1 MNIPFVKAHGTGND
15 FIIFIKEECP
25 NIVTDPEFIKNIC
38 SRRTGIGA
46 DGVIILSDEKDY
58 VFRMEY
64 YNCDGSWETFCANGA
79 RCSAM
84 LMMKK
89 LLTKSEIKFL
99 AGDGEHTAKIKEDV
113 VSLKM
118 KQPEYE
124 KESIEVEGINGCIVD
139 SGARHFVTE
148 VNNFT
153 PDQVEKIAPE
163 IRYSEI
169 ILPKGV
175 NVNFFEYIDE
185 HTLKIWTYEKG
196 IEKLMLSCGSGST
209 AVVFHA
215 AKTCEL
221 TNPVTCIEL
230 GGNLTISFNDD
241 WKYVWLTGKAVLLF
255 ESEIDTDNL

>member
-15 FIIFIKEECP
+15 FIIFKKEECS

-46 DGVIILSDEKDY
+46 DGVIILSDNKDY
-58 VFRMEY
+58 DFRMDY
-64 YNCDGSWETFCANGA
+64 FNCDGSWETFCANGA

-89 LLTKSEIKFL
+89 LVTNTEMKFI
-99 AGDGEHTAKIKEDV
+99 AGDGEHTAIIKKDE

-118 KQPEYE
+118 IQPEYE
-124 KESIEVEGINGCIVD
+124 KESIKVEGINGCLVD

-153 PDQVEKIAPE
+153 SNQVENIAPK

-169 ILPKGV
+169 FQPKGI

-185 HTLKIWTYEKG
+185 HTLNIWTYEKG
-196 IEKLMLSCGSGST
+196 IEKLVLSCGSGST

-221 TNPVTCIEL
+221 TNPVKCIEL
-230 GGNLTISFNDD
+230 GGNLKISFENDPPN
-241 WKYVWLTGKAVLLF
+241 
-255 ESEIDTDNL
+255 SDN